1 MVIDIDII
9 YKEHYQLFVNFANK
23 IIGDSEDAKDIAHN
37 AILKFYSKYRD
48 NSFKD
53 IAEVRALLIKII
65 RSYCY
70 NHQEHAAIVRR
81 HQRYALAVGSDANE
95 HEVSFDRLAHDLLMK
110 RIYELI
116 PQLSPCQRK
125 IFEMSFFGKMS
136 LVEIAGKM
144 GLKKSTVRVQYKRCI
159 DFFRENIKTRAA

>member
-23 IIGDSEDAKDIAHN
+23 IIGNREDAKDIAHN
-37 AILKFYSKYRD
+37 VVANFC
-48 NSFKD
+48 FKEHDD
-53 IAEVRALLIKII
+53 IKDVKAYLLQAI
-65 RSYCY
+65 RSRCLNYKQ
-70 NHQEHAAIVRR
+70 HVAVRR
-81 HQRYALAVGSDANE
+81 EYQKHILSSQSEGAEYE
-95 HEVSFDRLAHDLLMK
+95 TSFDRLASELLLK
-110 RIYELI
+110 RIHELI
-116 PQLSPCQRK
+116 PQLSSQQQE
-125 IFEMSFFGKMS
+125 IFAMSFFYKMS